1 MRTRSLLAVVLTAAL
16 AACGPHRAPS
26 AGPSPAGDSTATV
39 ALPDTSANA
48 DSIARV
54 VLRGC
59 RWGSYNAR
67 RVCVERALDQ
77 VLDRSGIAKAMAVL
91 DTIAARN
98 DELRREAHG
107 MAHGLGIAAYKSPET
122 VAQTFAAC
130 PNTQISGCYHGV
142 IQGYFLDVARRTG
155 TVTAEDLA
163 RVCTP
168 HRANLELYMQCVHGM
183 GHGVM
188 AVTGHRLPDALKL
201 CDLLHGY
208 SEQSGCWSGAFMEN
222 IVGATHPEHTA
233 EAHAAVSGGD
243 HAHGDSAHA
252 TMDHGSMDHGSMDH
266 SAMGHGDTAHAAMDH
281 GAMDHGSMDHSA
293 MGHEGMDHGTMAMD
307 HGAMQHGDAP
317 APWKALDPKDPLYPC
332 DAVDAKYGPA
342 CYMIQTA
349 AILGQ
354 NGGDVAETAKACSTA
369 PADLVRTCYA
379 SLGRDL
385 TAYAGRDPKRTAEL
399 CGRAGEAAEVDCLA
413 GAAVALYEVDMKPD
427 DAFGLCRAV
436 DGAARKT
443 ACYQASARR
452 IHMTLP
458 QPERMGAV
466 CGSAEAEY
474 VAACRAAASLPPEPA
489 ASGEK

>member
-1 MRTRSLLAVVLTAAL
+1 MRTRSLLAFVVTAAL
-16 AACGPHRAPS
+16 AACGPHTVPA
-26 AGPSPAGDSTATV
+26 AGPSPAGDSTALV

-67 RVCVERALDQ
+67 RVCVERSLDQ

-98 DELRREAHG
+98 DDLRREAHG

-122 VAQTFAAC
+122 VAQIFAAC

-168 HRANLELYMQCVHGM
+168 HRSNTELYMQCVHGM

-188 AVTGHRLPDALKL
+188 AVTSHRLPDALKL
-201 CDLLHGY
+201 CDLLRGY
-208 SEQSGCWSGAFMEN
+208 TEQAGCWSGAFMEN

-233 EAHAAVSGGD
+233 EAHAAVSGGRV
-243 HAHGDSAHA
+243 HGDSAHA
-252 TMDHGSMDHGSMDH
+252 AMD
-266 SAMGHGDTAHAAMDH
+266 HAAMDH
-281 GAMDHGSMDHSA
+281 GA
-293 MGHEGMDHGTMAMD
+293 MGHEGMDHGAMVMD
-307 HGAMQHGDAP
+307 HGAMQHGDTR

-332 DAVDAKYGPA
+332 DAVDGKYGPA
-342 CYMIQTA
+342 CYLIQTA

-354 NGGDVAETAKACSTA
+354 NGGDVSETAHACSTA
-369 PADLVRTCYA
+369 PAELVRTCYA

-385 TAYAGRDPKRTAEL
+385 TAYAGRDPRRTAEL
-399 CGRAGEAAEVDCLA
+399 CARAGDAELDCLA
-413 GAAVALYEVDMKPD
+413 GAAIALYEVDMKPD

-436 DGAARKT
+436 DGTARKT
-443 ACYQASARR
+443 ACYEASARR
-452 IHMTLP
+452 IHMTFP

-466 CGSAEAEY
+466 CGAAEAGY

-489 ASGEK
+489 ASGAK